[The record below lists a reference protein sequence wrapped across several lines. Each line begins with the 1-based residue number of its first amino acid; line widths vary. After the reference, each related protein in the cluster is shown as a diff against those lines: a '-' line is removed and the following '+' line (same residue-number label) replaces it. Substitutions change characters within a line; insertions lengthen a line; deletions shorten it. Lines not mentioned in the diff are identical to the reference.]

1 MLARLAVGLG
11 FALIT
16 ALAATG
22 CGGAGYKGDVKVP
35 KGYETTKVDGV
46 SFVRPASFTGHD
58 LKTAAGLLHTQY
70 GDPAVKGGEGAFVG
84 VSTLPNARRR
94 FETIVSDARSVI
106 ESTDGKVDVKEVDVP
121 GAEKAYR
128 STIEAGDVRSQMLEV
143 LLEDGTYV
151 SLSAGAP
158 KAHSGGVDAGAVL
171 DSFRVEGASEH

>member
-16 ALAATG
+16 ALAASG
-22 CGGAGYKGDVKVP
+22 CGGAGYKGEVKVP

-70 GDPAVKGGEGAFVG
+70 GDPAVKGGQGPFVG
-84 VSTLPNARRR
+84 VSTLPGARKR
-94 FETIVSDARSVI
+94 FETIVSDARSVV

-128 STIEAGDVRSQMLEV
+128 SKIETGDVHSQLLEV
-143 LLEDGTYV
+143 LLSDGTYV
-151 SLSAGAP
+151 SLSAGNP
-158 KAHSGGVDAGAVL
+158 KDDSGGVDAGTVL
-171 DSFRVEGASEH
+171 DSFRVEGAR